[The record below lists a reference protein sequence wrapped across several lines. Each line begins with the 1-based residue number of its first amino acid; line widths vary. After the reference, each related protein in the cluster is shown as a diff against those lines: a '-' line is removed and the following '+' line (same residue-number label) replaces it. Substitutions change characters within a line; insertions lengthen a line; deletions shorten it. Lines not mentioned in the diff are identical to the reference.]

1 MHLRTKVVDAH
12 RDDPVPKAEAVA
24 MRAAAWGF
32 SDAGRMGWGERLA
45 GVAGRIR
52 RGRGMP
58 GGRRAVSWLPW
69 PGSRWTQTRDLPL
82 PPTESFRAWWRRVGR
97 DEDRR

>member
-1 MHLRTKVVDAH
+1 
-12 RDDPVPKAEAVA
+12 

-32 SDAGRMGWGERLA
+32 SDAGRLGWANASRAWPA
-45 GVAGRIR
+45 GSVAG
-52 RGRGMP
+52 GRMP

-69 PGSRWTQTRDLPL
+69 PVLAVDPTRDLPL